1 MIAVLLVVLILI
13 LIIGFGFVI
22 FLFNQKLSELKS
34 DSGVG
39 LLKADLQNLNQ
50 TINQSQAQLSERL
63 DKGQAQM
70 FGSLHKQMSQSA
82 TLITEVTQR
91 LTKLDETNRQVVDVT
106 AELKTLQNILQNPK
120 QRGGL
125 GEFYLE
131 TVIGNVLPAGQYQMQ
146 YEFKNHDKVDA
157 VIFLDNE
164 KILPIDSKFSL
175 ENYNRLIEETDKDRR
190 EALAKA
196 FKQDLKNRIDETSK
210 YIRPSEKTMDFA
222 LMFIP
227 SEAIYHDLL
236 SNKVGVV
243 KTSSQDLI
251 EYAFRQ
257 KRVVIVSPTTFLAYL
272 QTIMQGLRSL
282 KIEEQAKEIQVRVGQ
297 LGKHL
302 IGFEQYMHKLGNSL
316 GTTVNHFNSAHKE
329 LKKVDKDVVKI
340 AEADSVIEPL
350 TLDKPQS
357 DDD

>member
-1 MIAVLLVVLILI
+1 MIAVLLIVLIVI
-13 LIIGFGFVI
+13 LLAGFGFVI
-22 FLFNQKLSELKS
+22 YMLNQKITELKS

-39 LLKADLQNLNQ
+39 LLKQDLQNLSQ
-50 TINQSQAQLSERL
+50 SINQSQNQLSERL

-70 FGSLHKQMSQSA
+70 FGSLHKQMSQST

-131 TVIGNVLPAGQYQMQ
+131 TVIGNVLPTGQYQMQ
-146 YEFKNHDKVDA
+146 YEFKNGEKVDA
-157 VIFLDNE
+157 AIFLDGG
-164 KILPIDSKFSL
+164 KILPVDSKFSL
-175 ENYNRLIEETDKDRR
+175 ENYNRLIEEKDQVKR
-190 EALAKA
+190 ENLAKA
-196 FKQDLKNRIDETSK
+196 FKQDLKGRIDETSK
-210 YIRPSEKTMDFA
+210 YIRPSENTMDFA

-236 SNKVGVV
+236 SNKIGVV

-282 KIEEQAKEIQVRVGQ
+282 KIEEQAKEIQIRVGQ

-302 IGFEQYMHKLGNSL
+302 LAFEDYMHKLGNSL

-340 AEADSVIEPL
+340 AQSDAAIEPL
-350 TLDKPQS
+350 TLNKPKS
-357 DDD
+357 DD